1 MNERTSTARPLCL
14 VTGANTGIGFEIARG
29 LARTGARV
37 VLACRNHAKGEAARS
52 IIASE
57 FKNTNTELLVVD
69 LASQQ
74 SIRAATREFSEKY
87 DSLDVLVNNAATSSP
102 TRQVSPE
109 GIELT
114 FATNV
119 LGYHLLTALLLESLK
134 RAPAARIV
142 NLASMMAYGLDPTD
156 IQFAKRPYNGATAY
170 AQSKQANR
178 ILTWALARR
187 LAGTNVTAN
196 AMSPG
201 AVDTPLLH
209 AMAPGIAGRTPAQG
223 ADTAIWLATSP
234 ELSGVNGRFY
244 SDRHEHPCE
253 FRDPATEDA
262 LWSLC
267 DRLCG
272 ISPQ

>member
-1 MNERTSTARPLCL
+1 MNEGTSTARPLCV

-57 FKNTNTELLVVD
+57 FKNTNAELLVVD

-102 TRQVSPE
+102 TRHVSPE

-142 NLASMMAYGLDPTD
+142 NLASMMAYGLDLSD

-209 AMAPGIAGRTPAQG
+209 AMAPGIAGRTTAQG
-223 ADTAIWLATSP
+223 ADTAIWLVTSP

-244 SDRHEHPCE
+244 TDRREHPCE
-253 FRDPATEDA
+253 FCDPATEDA

-272 ISPQ
+272 ISPK

>member
-1 MNERTSTARPLCL
+1 MKERTTTARPLCL

-37 VLACRNHAKGEAARS
+37 VLACRNHAKGEAARRV
-52 IIASE
+52 IASE
-57 FKNTNTELLVVD
+57 FNNTNTELLVVD

-87 DSLDVLVNNAATSSP
+87 DALDVLVNNAATSSP

-109 GIELT
+109 GIELS

-119 LGYHLLTALLLESLK
+119 LGYHLLTALLLESLQ
-134 RAPAARIV
+134 RAHAARIV

-187 LAGTNVTAN
+187 LAGTTVTAN

-201 AVDTPLLH
+201 AVETPLLH

-223 ADTAIWLATSP
+223 ADTAIWLATSS
-234 ELSGVNGRFY
+234 ELSGVSGRFY
-244 SDRHEHPCE
+244 TDRREHSCE

-262 LWSLC
+262 LWSLS
-267 DRLCG
+267 DRLC
-272 ISPQ
+272 

>member
-1 MNERTSTARPLCL
+1 MNEGTSTARPLCV

-57 FKNTNTELLVVD
+57 FKNTNAELLVVD

-142 NLASMMAYGLDPTD
+142 NLASMMAYGLDPSD

-187 LAGTNVTAN
+187 LAGTTVTAN

-209 AMAPGIAGRTPAQG
+209 AMAPGIAGRTTAQG

-234 ELSGVNGRFY
+234 ELSGVSGRFY
-244 SDRHEHPCE
+244 TDRREHPCE
-253 FRDPATEDA
+253 FRNTAKEDA

-272 ISPQ
+272 ISAR

>member
-1 MNERTSTARPLCL
+1 MNESTSPARPLCL

-57 FKNTNTELLVVD
+57 FKNTNAELLVVD
-69 LASQQ
+69 LASQR

-142 NLASMMAYGLDPTD
+142 NLASMMAYGLDPSD

-187 LAGTNVTAN
+187 LAGTTVTAN

-209 AMAPGIAGRTPAQG
+209 AMAPGIAGRTTAQG
-223 ADTAIWLATSP
+223 ADTAIWLATSS

>member
-14 VTGANTGIGFEIARG
+14 VTGANTGIGFEIAQG

-102 TRQVSPE
+102 TRQVSPD

>member
-29 LARTGARV
+29 LERTGARV

-187 LAGTNVTAN
+187 LAGTTVTAN

-272 ISPQ
+272 ISLQ